1 MPDNAVPHPME
12 LAPED
17 LARLRSVKEVG
28 RFSTVRTIAALIL
41 REMSTTY
48 GRSPG
53 GYIWVILEPVLGIG
67 LLVVIFSSG
76 FRSPPLGSNFAL
88 FYATGMLSMFMFT
101 TTATK
106 VSQAVNYSRQLLNYP
121 RVTLIDTILARFV
134 LNVLTQTV
142 VMVIVLGS
150 VLAFTETRSTFHI
163 DRILSSIAMAA
174 SLGLGIGLLLC
185 TLISQHPIWQ
195 TVWSVLTRP
204 LILISGVI
212 ILHETLPQP
221 YSGWLDW
228 NPLVHVTGQMR
239 RAFYYSYRAEYLDV
253 TYVYL
258 ASLTCGVLGLFFLR
272 SYFRNMME
280 K

>member
-1 MPDNAVPHPME
+1 MPDTALLYPKE

-17 LARLRSVKEVG
+17 LAQLRSVKEVG
-28 RFSTVRTIAALIL
+28 RFSALRTVAALIL

-67 LLVVIFSSG
+67 LLVAIFSSG

-88 FYATGMLSMFMFT
+88 FYATGLLSMFMFT
-101 TTATK
+101 TTAAK
-106 VSQAVNYSRQLLNYP
+106 VSQTVNYSRQLLNYP
-121 RVTLIDTILARFV
+121 RVTLMDAILARLI
-134 LNVLTQTV
+134 LNVLTQMAI
-142 VMVIVLGS
+142 MVIVLGGI
-150 VLAFTETRSTFHI
+150 LMFTETRSTFHL

-221 YSGWLDW
+221 YNSWLDW
-228 NPLVHVTGQMR
+228 NPLVHVSGQMR
-239 RAFYYSYRAEYLDV
+239 LGFYYSYRAEYLDV
-253 TYVYL
+253 RYVYL
-258 ASLTCGVLGLFFLR
+258 VSLTCGVLGLFFLR
-272 SYFRNMME
+272 RYYRNMIE

>member
-1 MPDNAVPHPME
+1 MPDTVLLYPKE

-17 LARLRSVKEVG
+17 LAQLRSVKEVG
-28 RFSTVRTIAALIL
+28 RFSALRTVAALIL

-67 LLVVIFSSG
+67 LLVAIFSSG

-88 FYATGMLSMFMFT
+88 FYATGLLSMFMFT
-101 TTATK
+101 TTAAK
-106 VSQAVNYSRQLLNYP
+106 VSQTVNYSRQLLNYP
-121 RVTLIDTILARFV
+121 RVTLMDAILARFI
-134 LNVLTQTV
+134 LNVLTQMV
-142 VMVIVLGS
+142 IMVIVLGGI
-150 VLAFTETRSTFHI
+150 LMFTETRSTFHL

-221 YSGWLDW
+221 YRGWLDW

-258 ASLTCGVLGLFFLR
+258 AALTCGVLGLFFLR
-272 SYFRNMME
+272 SYYRNMME

>member
-1 MPDNAVPHPME
+1 MPENAVPHRME
-12 LAPED
+12 LDPED
-17 LARLRSVKEVG
+17 QARLRSVKEVG
-28 RFSTVRTIAALIL
+28 RFSTVRTVAALIL

-67 LLVVIFSSG
+67 LLVAIFSSG

-134 LNVLTQTV
+134 LNVLTQV
-142 VMVIVLGS
+142 VIMFIIVGG
-150 VLAFTETRSTFHI
+150 VLLFSEARNIFHFY
-163 DRILSSIAMAA
+163 RILSSIAMGA
-174 SLGLGIGLLLC
+174 SLGLGVGLLLC

-204 LILISGVI
+204 LIVISGVI

-221 YSGWLDW
+221 YRSWLDW

-253 TYVYL
+253 RYVYL
-258 ASLTCGVLGLFFLR
+258 VALSCGMLGLFFLR
-272 SYFRNMME
+272 RYYRNMME